1 MQRAPVE
8 PHTHTHTQ
16 TLGTPLTRLPF
27 TLSLGLNALSGCPGS
42 TWWTECA
49 GHSLNESGWSTCARP
64 NLLTLIPVTNLLI
77 SGPRFLDS
85 PCHTI
90 VIRQSRHV
98 EIGHVRVLA
107 PPSYDQMD
115 QSNNTD
121 GIDVDGEYLYVRP
134 LYVTSAYCLGLHAS
148 RADRTCP
155 FEDHFPEFQ
164 RAFLCIPPL
173 PFLAHSTLSTSP
185 ILLGD

>member
-1 MQRAPVE
+1 MVLAIRCC
-8 PHTHTHTQ
+8 
-16 TLGTPLTRLPF
+16 TRVA
-27 TLSLGLNALSGCPGS
+27 SSG
-42 TWWTECA
+42 A

-121 GIDVDGEYLYVRP
+121 GIDVDGEYLCKE
-134 LYVTSAYCLGLHAS
+134 LNT
-148 RADRTCP
+148 
-155 FEDHFPEFQ
+155 
-164 RAFLCIPPL
+164 
-173 PFLAHSTLSTSP
+173 LAPGTLSLIRVDLP
-185 ILLGD
+185 PPP